1 MNALLAAA
9 LPLATE
15 GPSEVS
21 SVTNE
26 ASWFLENAWIIPL
39 LPAISFLLILFFGK
53 RMPKKGAEFGIA
65 AVGIAFLLAVL
76 TGFSWLDHRD
86 NFDGPLAESPSVHA
100 DDGHHDDGHHDDG
113 HHDDGHHDD
122 GHHDDDE
129 HHDEEHHDEEAMGVA
144 IVGPDGTSSSD
155 AVVLTAAAEAEG
167 EGGDH
172 AYVAIQKSTQ
182 WFQSGGIEFNAG
194 ILVDGLSVMML
205 FVVTLISLLV
215 HIYSTDYVGG
225 DRRYTHYFAFLSLF
239 TASMLFFVLSD
250 NILQMIV
257 GWELVGVCSFALI
270 GHWWEE
276 KPNSDAA
283 LKAFLTNRV
292 GDVGLLVGMI
302 TLFFAAGGGQTFD
315 TLAINNAINQ
325 GTVGHTALVV
335 AAAALMA
342 AVMSKSGQF
351 ILHTWLPDAMAGPT
365 PVSALIHAATMVVA
379 GIYMVA
385 RLYPVFFEG
394 MQIGG
399 SSINLLST
407 VGAVTL
413 VFAGLLAFVQ
423 TDIKKVLA
431 YSTVSQ
437 LGYMAMALGVGAW
450 TAAVFHLFTHAFFK
464 ANLFLGSGS
473 VAHAVHS
480 FDMKKSM
487 GGMKKFM
494 PRTYITFIIGSVAL
508 AGLPPL
514 AGFWSKDEILVGT
527 GGWGL
532 FGGTGGNGAYTFHLL
547 MGMVGAALTAAYM
560 TRCIYLTFHGEYR
573 GNDGHDA
580 HADDH
585 AHADDDAHAGDHHD
599 PHESGP
605 RILWPLYILS
615 GFSILVGFLNLPK
628 GFQIVPKSWQLRF
641 EHFIEP
647 AGASYFPA
655 IAHGAPSWSLAIVST
670 AIALAG
676 IGGAYWYY
684 FVKVDG
690 LAKQTGQHLTELPN
704 GLVTT
709 NKLARTGH
717 KVLVEKYYLDHLY
730 TGVIAGFTK
739 GPLARAAYW
748 VNQNLIDGAVDSA
761 GRTAVKVGQGVY
773 DTIDQGVIEGVVNG
787 SGRISDASGQELRR
801 INTGKVQNY
810 AAILFAGA
818 AVLAGAF
825 IVILA
830 L

>member
-1 MNALLAAA
+1 MSSLLATA
-9 LPLATE
+9 LPLFIE

-21 SVTNE
+21 SVTND
-26 ASWFLENAWIIPL
+26 ANWFLEHAWIIPL
-39 LPAISFLLILFFGK
+39 LPAVSFVLILFFGK

-65 AVGIAFLLAVL
+65 AVGLAFVLAIL
-76 TGFSWLDHRD
+76 TGVSWIDHRD
-86 NFDGPLAESPSVHA
+86 NFDGPLAESPSTHA
-100 DDGHHDDGHHDDG
+100 DDGHHDEGHHDDA
-113 HHDDGHHDD
+113 
-122 GHHDDDE
+122 E
-129 HHDEEHHDEEAMGVA
+129 HSDEEALGVA
-144 IVGPDGTSSSD
+144 VIGPDGSSSSD
-155 AVVLTAAAEAEG
+155 DLVLTVDAEG
-167 EGGDH
+167 EEGGEH
-172 AYVAIQKSTQ
+172 AYVAVQKSTQ

-325 GTVGHTALVV
+325 GVVSHTALVV

-351 ILHTWLPDAMAGPT
+351 VLHTWLPDAMAGPT

-379 GIYMVA
+379 GIFMVA

-394 MQIGG
+394 MSIGG

-494 PRTYITFIIGSVAL
+494 PRTYVTFIIGSIAL

-560 TRCIYLTFHGEYR
+560 TRCVYLTFHGEYR
-573 GNDGHDA
+573 GNDHAHDDA
-580 HADDH
+580 HDPHSVADP
-585 AHADDDAHAGDHHD
+585 AHAGDSHD

-615 GFSILVGFLNLPK
+615 GFAILVGFLNLPK
-628 GFQIVPKSWQLRF
+628 GFQLVPESLQLRF

-655 IAHGAPSWSLAIVST
+655 IAHGTPSWSLAVVST
-670 AIALAG
+670 AIAVLG

-690 LAKQTGQHLTELPN
+690 LAKATGQHLTELPN

-709 NKLARTGH
+709 NKLARTAH

-739 GPLARAAYW
+739 GPLARATYW
-748 VNQNLIDGAVDSA
+748 VNQNIIDGTVDTVGETSVKI
-761 GRTAVKVGQGVY
+761 GRGLYDKV
-773 DTIDQGVIEGVVNG
+773 DQGVIDGFVNG
-787 SGRISDASGQELRR
+787 SGKVSDATGQELRH
-801 INTGKVQNY
+801 INTGRVQNY
-810 AAILFAGA
+810 AALLFAGA

-825 IVILA
+825 IVLLA

>member
-1 MNALLAAA
+1 MHTLLAAA
-9 LPLATE
+9 LPLLTE

-21 SVTNE
+21 SVTND
-26 ASWFLENAWIIPL
+26 ANWFLENAWIIPL
-39 LPAISFLLILFFGK
+39 LPAISFVVILFFGK
-53 RMPKKGAEFGIA
+53 RLPKKGAEVGIA
-65 AVGIAFLLAVL
+65 AVGVAFVLAVL
-76 TGFSWLDHRD
+76 TGVSWVDHRD
-86 NFDGPLAESPSVHA
+86 NFDGPLAESPSTHAIDDDHA
-100 DDGHHDDGHHDDG
+100 D
-113 HHDDGHHDD
+113 
-122 GHHDDDE
+122 E
-129 HHDEEHHDEEAMGVA
+129 AQHDEEALGVS
-144 IVGPDGTSSSD
+144 IVDADGTTSSD
-155 AVVLTAAAEAEG
+155 EVLLTTEADDEAHAEEG
-167 EGGDH
+167 DEAHGEESH
-172 AYVAIQKSTQ
+172 AYVAVQNSVP

-292 GDVGLLVGMI
+292 GDIGLLVGMI

-335 AAAALMA
+335 AAAALMG

-351 ILHTWLPDAMAGPT
+351 VLHTWLPDAMAGPT

-407 VGAVTL
+407 IGAVTL

-450 TAAVFHLFTHAFFK
+450 GAAVFHLFTHAFFK

-480 FDMKKSM
+480 FDMKRDM
-487 GGMKKFM
+487 GGMRKFM
-494 PRTYITFIIGSVAL
+494 PQTYKTFIIGSVAL
-508 AGLPPL
+508 AGVFPL

-532 FGGTGGNGAYTFHLL
+532 FGGTGGNGAYTFHLT
-547 MGMVGAALTAAYM
+547 MGMIGAALTAAYM

-573 GNDGHDA
+573 GNDHGHDEA

-585 AHADDDAHAGDHHD
+585 GHDATAIADPAHAGENHE

-615 GFSILVGFLNLPK
+615 GFSIFIGFVNLPP
-628 GFQIVPKSWQLRF
+628 GFFESSKVLSFLPDGWEERF
-641 EHFIEP
+641 LHFIEP
-647 AGASYFPA
+647 GGASYFPA
-655 IAHGAPSWSLAIVST
+655 IAHGTPSWSLAIVSSL
-670 AIALAG
+670 IA
-676 IGGAYWYY
+676 IGGAGLAYWYY

-690 LAKQTGQHLTELPN
+690 LAKQTNQHLTELPN
-704 GLVTT
+704 GIVTT
-709 NKLARTGH
+709 NSLARAGH

-748 VNQNLIDGAVDSA
+748 VNQHIIDGAVNATGES
-761 GRTAVKVGQGVY
+761 AVKLGRGVY
-773 DTIDQGVIEGVVNG
+773 DKIDQGLIDGIVNG
-787 SGRISDASGQELRR
+787 SGKVSDATGQELRH
-801 INTGKVQNY
+801 INSGKVQNY